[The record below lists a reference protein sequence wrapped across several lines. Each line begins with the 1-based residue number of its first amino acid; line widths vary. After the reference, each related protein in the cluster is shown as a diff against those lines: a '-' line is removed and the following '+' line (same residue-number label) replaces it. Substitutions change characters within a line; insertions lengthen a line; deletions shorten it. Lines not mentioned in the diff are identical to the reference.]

1 MLGWRSALAA
11 GIVAAAAGAFVY
23 VQRFSPLEVQV
34 AEPESGVEVRVFGIG
49 TVEAQTLSRVG
60 FQIQGRVVELNADQG
75 DLVETGRV
83 LARLDDASQLAR
95 VRKAEVARLQAETL
109 LTKANAQKERAEVA
123 YAQRKSVNLRRQSL
137 VDRGA
142 VSKETAEDTQAAE
155 EMGRAD
161 AAIAAA
167 EVSVAR
173 AAGEDANAQVRLEQS
188 LLDQHILRA
197 PFNARIIARLKELGS
212 IANAGE
218 AVFTLVDPA
227 SIWVRA
233 FIDEGRSGGIQIGQ
247 TAWVRLRSE
256 PERSVEAEVV
266 RIDQENDRVTEERR
280 IYVRCRACRPEHQ
293 IRFLGE
299 QAEVEVVTGVTARGV
314 LVPGRSVEGFDGRS
328 GHVWT
333 VEDGRLVHRRVAVRQ
348 SSSGRAAGSARGTA
362 GRGARG
368 EFAGLGSARGP
379 RGARGATGAQ
389 GSEPLCP
396 RYLPEPRPIPA
407 HLSRRQ
413 PAARMVMGMVA
424 IYRGLVDERWALR
437 DQ

>member
-1 MLGWRSALAA
+1 MIGWKSAITA
-11 GIVAAAAGAFVY
+11 GLIAAAAGGFVY
-23 VQRFSPLEVQV
+23 VQRFSSLEVQV
-34 AEPESGVEVRVFGIG
+34 AEPEKGVEVRVFGIG

-60 FQIQGRVVELNADQG
+60 FQIQGRVVEVNADQG

-83 LARLDDASQLAR
+83 LARLDDAAQLAR
-95 VRKAEVARLQAETL
+95 VRKAEVAGLQAETL
-109 LTKANAQKERAEVA
+109 LTKATAQKERADVA

-155 EMGRAD
+155 EIGRAD

-173 AAGEDANAQVRLEQS
+173 ASGEDAAAQLRLERS

-197 PFNARIIARLKELGS
+197 PFDARVIARLKELGS

-218 AVFTLVDPA
+218 TVFTLVDPG

-233 FIDEGRSGGIQIGQ
+233 FIDEGRSGAVQIGQ

-256 PERSVEAEVV
+256 PDRTVEAEIV

-299 QAEVEVVTGVTARGV
+299 QAEVEIVTGVV
-314 LVPGRSVEGFDGRS
+314 PNSILVPGRNVDGFDGKS
-328 GHVWT
+328 GLVWT
-333 VEDGRLVHRRVAVRQ
+333 VEDGRLVHRRVEFGNRLLDGRLEIRAGLPQGARVVISQIAGARE
-348 SSSGRAAGSARGTA
+348 GRAARI
-362 GRGARG
+362 
-368 EFAGLGSARGP
+368 
-379 RGARGATGAQ
+379 AQ
-389 GSEPLCP
+389 GS
-396 RYLPEPRPIPA
+396 A
-407 HLSRRQ
+407 
-413 PAARMVMGMVA
+413 GK
-424 IYRGLVDERWALR
+424 
-437 DQ
+437 

>member
-1 MLGWRSALAA
+1 MIGWKSAITA
-11 GIVAAAAGAFVY
+11 GLIAAAAGGFVY

-34 AEPESGVEVRVFGIG
+34 AEPEKGVEVRVFGIG

-60 FQIQGRVVELNADQG
+60 FQIQGRVVEVNADQG

-83 LARLDDASQLAR
+83 LARLDDAAQLAR
-95 VRKAEVARLQAETL
+95 VRKAEVAGLQAETL
-109 LTKANAQKERAEVA
+109 LTKATAQKERADVA

-155 EMGRAD
+155 EIGRAD

-173 AAGEDANAQVRLEQS
+173 ASGEDAAAQLRLERS

-197 PFNARIIARLKELGS
+197 PFDARVIARLKELGS

-218 AVFTLVDPA
+218 TVFTLVDPG

-233 FIDEGRSGGIQIGQ
+233 FIDEGRSGAVQIGQ

-256 PERSVEAEVV
+256 PDRTVEAEIV

-299 QAEVEVVTGVTARGV
+299 QAEVEIVTGVVPNAI
-314 LVPGRSVEGFDGRS
+314 LVPGRNVDGFDGKS
-328 GHVWT
+328 GLVWT
-333 VEDGRLVHRRVAVRQ
+333 VEDGRLVHRRVEFGNRLLDGRLEIRAGLPQGARVVISQIAGARE
-348 SSSGRAAGSARGTA
+348 GRAARI
-362 GRGARG
+362 
-368 EFAGLGSARGP
+368 
-379 RGARGATGAQ
+379 AQ
-389 GSEPLCP
+389 GS
-396 RYLPEPRPIPA
+396 A
-407 HLSRRQ
+407 
-413 PAARMVMGMVA
+413 GK
-424 IYRGLVDERWALR
+424 
-437 DQ
+437 